1 MHYFKRNIGDYHK
14 KAGRLTM
21 LEHGAYTLLMDACYD
36 RELFPTQEE
45 AIKWCWA
52 RSDEEKRAV
61 LFVLEQFFVL
71 DGEVYVQQR
80 IADEIDYYRN
90 KSAKN
95 KEIALAREATRRAI
109 RARHEH
115 ETCTDGHLTTNQEP
129 VTTNQE
135 PVFKNTCDQQAES
148 QSPEAPKQP
157 RRNWVKELAKLGVDE
172 KHAKDWM
179 TARKQKKSP
188 MTDTALEGV
197 IREAAKAGITLDD
210 AVKIA
215 AENSWV
221 GFKASWMD
229 KAKTSHSAAPVN
241 RQQQIE
247 DANAAVV
254 REIMERE
261 NRINQRH
268 DHPGE
273 LFDIGDPI
281 IIEGEVIHA
290 Q

>member
-1 MHYFKRNIGDYHK
+1 MHYYKFNIKDWSRDTAHLSVEEEGVYRRLLDHYYESEMPIPVETQPVIRRLRLGGHEAELSVILGEFFTLESDGYRHKRCD
-14 KAGRLTM
+14 
-21 LEHGAYTLLMDACYD
+21 
-36 RELFPTQEE
+36 
-45 AIKWCWA
+45 
-52 RSDEEKRAV
+52 
-61 LFVLEQFFVL
+61 
-71 DGEVYVQQR
+71 
-80 IADEIDYYRN
+80 DEI
-90 KSAKN
+90 AKYHAKAESN
-95 KEIALAREATRRAI
+95 RVNGKKGGRPEKPKVNP
-109 RARHEH
+109 
-115 ETCTDGHLTTNQEP
+115 DGFQMEPTNNLNHKP
-129 VTTNQE
+129 LTTNQE

-247 DANAAVV
+247 DANARVV
-254 REIMERE
+254 QEIIERE
-261 NRINQRH
+261 SRLNGSHGQSR
-268 DHPGE
+268 E
-273 LFDIGDPI
+273 MFDLGDPI
-281 IIEGEVIHA
+281 TIEGEVIHA